1 MSRNPVNRTVWLALL
16 LTIPALLPLAAP
28 GYFLQAHDAR
38 HSIFYLVELDRAF
51 RDGALWPVWGADHA
65 LGFGYPLW
73 LIYAPLAYLVA
84 EGFHLLLGLGYVA
97 AIKATWA
104 LCFIVGA
111 LGMYRLARRWWGT
124 AAALVASIAFTY
136 APYHL
141 VQVYVRGAL
150 AEFAA
155 LAWLPWVLLAFVELW
170 AAPRA
175 RRAAWAAIA
184 FGLLLLSHTV
194 STLTFVPLIGGY
206 LLLKTAQ
213 AWRRNRSGASL
224 PLRAAVG
231 WSAVALCLG
240 SVLAS
245 VFLLP
250 MLAER
255 GFIVQSQWINAT
267 YDYRQHFVYPSQFF
281 DPGWGYGF
289 SVAGADDGMSFQLG
303 LIGFL
308 GAAIGFFAALRRR
321 DSLTPHRAEA
331 LFLALAAG
339 IALFAMMPAARRLW
353 DVMPLVSLVQFPWRL
368 LAPVVATLALL
379 AGAGAAWLDTRGSA
393 RETPGAYA
401 YVFALAILAGGFVF
415 TRPELM
421 PVQPRDESPL
431 AVLDF
436 EMEFPDMR
444 GMTRWS
450 ERLPENEDSPLIA
463 QYEAGQP
470 LQRAAIAA
478 GQGAIIE
485 QRASALS
492 AYARVRADSDVTLRF
507 YTYFFPGWLATVD
520 GQPAKMAPEPPNGLI
535 TLQLPPGEHEVTLRF
550 GATPL
555 RRVAQAISLLAL
567 IFTGLLWFVGPRLEE
582 RRGSLRSSGS

>member
-38 HSIFYLVELDRAF
+38 HSIFYLVELDQTL

-84 EGFHLLLGLGYVA
+84 QGFHLVGLGYAA

-104 LCFIVGA
+104 LCFLVGA

-170 AAPRA
+170 GDPRA
-175 RRAAWAAIA
+175 RRAAWAAVA

-194 STLTFVPLIGGY
+194 STLTFVPLLGGY

-231 WSAVALCLG
+231 WSTAALFLG
-240 SVLAS
+240 GVLAS

-250 MLAER
+250 MLVER
-255 GFIVQSQWINAT
+255 EFIVQSQWVNAT

-281 DPGWGYGF
+281 DPTWGYGY
-289 SVAGADDGMSFQLG
+289 SVAGADDAMSFQLG
-303 LIGFL
+303 LLGFL
-308 GAAIGFFAALRRR
+308 GAAVGFLAALRRR
-321 DSLTPHRAEA
+321 DSLDPHRAEA
-331 LFLALAAG
+331 LFLSLATG
-339 IALFAMMPAARRLW
+339 IALLAMTPAARGLW
-353 DVMPLVSLVQFPWRL
+353 DIMPLVSLVQFPWRL
-368 LAPVVATLALL
+368 LAPAVATLALL
-379 AGAGAAWLDTRGSA
+379 AGAGAAWLDRRNSARGS
-393 RETPGAYA
+393 PGAYV
-401 YVFALAILAGGFVF
+401 YLFALAILTGSFAF

-421 PVQPRDESPL
+421 PIQPRDESPL

-436 EMEFPDMR
+436 ELEFPDMR

-450 ERLPENEDSPLIA
+450 ERPPENEDSPLIA
-463 QYEAGQP
+463 QYESGQP

-478 GQGAIIE
+478 GEGAIIE

-492 AYARVRADSDVTLRF
+492 VYARVRADSDVTLRF
-507 YTYFFPGWLATVD
+507 YTYFFPGWRATVD
-520 GQPAKMAPEPPNGLI
+520 GQVARMAPEPPNGLI
-535 TLQLPPGEHEVTLRF
+535 TLQLPPGEHEVALRF

-555 RRVAQAISLLAL
+555 RRAAQLISLLAL
-567 IFTGLLWFVGPRLEE
+567 IFIGLLWLAGPRLEG
-582 RRGSLRSSGS
+582 RRRSLRSSGS